1 MRIIQARQNKVVPL
15 GFQGENGVVTV
26 QFDVSGWAELYGA
39 GTFRLMNQRP
49 TENVGYP
56 CAVSVDNNVVS
67 WVVGS
72 AEVYYAGNGRCQLD
86 YTVNQK
92 VAKSI
97 QFITSV
103 YPSVGAGPVPEPVPD
118 WVWEI
123 RESIASL
130 QIATDSEIN
139 SALYG

>member
-1 MRIIQARQNKVVPL
+1 MRIIQAKKNKIVPL

-26 QFDVSGWAELYGA
+26 EFDVTGWADLYGS
-39 GTFRLMNQRP
+39 GVFRLMNQRP
-49 TENVGYP
+49 TENIGYP
-56 CAVSVDNNVVS
+56 CTVTLSGNTVS
-67 WVVGS
+67 WVVGA
-72 AEVYYAGNGRCQLD
+72 AEVYYSGNGRCQLD

-103 YPSVGAGPVPEPVPD
+103 YPSVGAGDIPEPVPD

-123 RESIASL
+123 REAIASL
-130 QIATDSEIN
+130 QIATDSEIS

>member
-1 MRIIQARQNKVVPL
+1 MRIMQAKKNKVIPL

-26 QFDVSGWAELYGA
+26 QFDVSGWSDLYGA
-39 GTFRLMNQRP
+39 GTFSLMNQRP
-49 TENVGYP
+49 TEENGYP
-56 CAVSVDNNVVS
+56 CYVSVDGNVVS
-67 WVVGS
+67 WLIS
-72 AEVYYAGNGRCQLD
+72 STEVYIPGNGRCQLT
-86 YTVNQK
+86 YTVNNT

-103 YPSVGAGPVPEPVPD
+103 YPSVGVGEVPDSPPD

-123 RESIASL
+123 REAIASIE
-130 QIATDSEIN
+130 IATISEID